1 MRTVRELVLEEN
13 ALVPVFEKHGIDYCC
28 GATQTLKSACEAKS
42 LDYEAVRDEVEA
54 VRAARPYSPVH
65 PDIWDCDFLIDFIV
79 QNHHRYVTE
88 TLPVLRSQLKKLRA
102 EHAVK
107 FTYIT
112 PLALLFETAAR
123 DLEVHQH
130 KEEMIL
136 FPYLKS
142 LASANE
148 IGRARPASP
157 FRSAELP
164 ISKMKE
170 EHDSVGQIFNRIRA
184 LLNDYTVPEGAC
196 MTHRALILGLRDFE
210 RDLHQHIHLENNL
223 LFPKALAMEQKMIA
237 AATAQ
242 RPAAIAPRAQTP
254 DERSSVT

>member
-1 MRTVRELVLEEN
+1 MRTVGELVLEET

-28 GATQTLKSACEAKS
+28 GGSLTLKSACESKG
-42 LDYEAVRDEVEA
+42 LDYDAVRDEVEA
-54 VRAARPYSPVH
+54 VRFSRPYSAVH
-65 PDIWDCDFLIDFIV
+65 PDIWDVDFLIDFIV

-107 FTYIT
+107 FTYMT

-170 EHDSVGQIFNRIRA
+170 EHDSVGQIFARIRA
-184 LLNDYTVPEGAC
+184 LLNNYTVPDGAC
-196 MTHRALILGLRDFE
+196 MTHRALILGLREFE

-223 LFPKALAMEQKMIA
+223 LFVRALEMEQKMIA
-237 AATAQ
+237 AM
-242 RPAAIAPRAQTP
+242 AA
-254 DERSSVT
+254 RSDGRTSVAARTQPST

>member
-1 MRTVRELVLEEN
+1 MRTVRELVLEEI
-13 ALVPVFEKHGIDYCC
+13 ALVPVLERHGIDYCC
-28 GATQTLKSACEAKS
+28 GGTLTLQKACESKGV
-42 LDYEAVRDEVEA
+42 DYEAVRDEVEA
-54 VRAARPYSPVH
+54 VRAARPYSAVH
-65 PDIWDCDFLIDFIV
+65 PDIWDVDFLIDFIV

-88 TLPVLRSQLKKLRA
+88 TLPVLRSQLKKLRT

-123 DLEVHQH
+123 DLEMHQH

-157 FRSAELP
+157 FQSAELP

-170 EHDSVGQIFNRIRA
+170 EHDSVGQIFHRIRS
-184 LLNDYTVPEGAC
+184 LLNGYTVPEGAC

-210 RDLHQHIHLENNL
+210 HDLHQHIHLENNL
-223 LFPKALAMEQKMIA
+223 LFVKALEMERSMMA
-237 AATAQ
+237 AA
-242 RPAAIAPRAQTP
+242 AARIVPRSQPSA
-254 DERSSVT
+254 

>member
-1 MRTVRELVLEEN
+1 M
-13 ALVPVFEKHGIDYCC
+13 
-28 GATQTLKSACEAKS
+28 TLQSACEAKG
-42 LDYEAVRDEVEA
+42 LDYDSVRDEVEA
-54 VRAARPYSPVH
+54 VRATRPYSAVH
-65 PDIWDCDFLIDFIV
+65 PDIWDVDFLIDFIV

-88 TLPVLRSQLKKLRA
+88 SLPVLRSQLKKLRA
-102 EHAVK
+102 EHSVK

-142 LASANE
+142 LASASE

-164 ISKMKE
+164 ISKMRE

-184 LLNDYTVPEGAC
+184 LLNNYEVPDGAC
-196 MTHRALILGLRDFE
+196 NTHRALILGLREFE

-223 LFPKALAMEQKMIA
+223 LFVKALEMEQRMA
-237 AATAQ
+237 AS
-242 RPAAIAPRAQTP
+242 AAVRSTPRIQPSA
-254 DERSSVT
+254 